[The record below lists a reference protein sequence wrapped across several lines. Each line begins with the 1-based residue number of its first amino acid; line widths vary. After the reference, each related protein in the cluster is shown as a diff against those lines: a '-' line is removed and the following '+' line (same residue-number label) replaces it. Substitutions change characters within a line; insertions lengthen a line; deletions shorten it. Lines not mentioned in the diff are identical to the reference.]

1 MKKNTLIWSLLGIV
15 VIAGVV
21 WLIQTPT
28 KPGELD
34 SFAQCI
40 NDSGAKYYGAFWCP
54 NCKNQEA
61 LFGRSTRLL
70 PRTECSTPDGKSQ
83 LPVCKEAEIKG
94 YPTWDFPDGS
104 RETGTLSLER
114 LSEKT
119 DCSLPTGGD
128 LIQQTETT
136 SQTEETST
144 STQSDAF

>member
-1 MKKNTLIWSLLGIV
+1 MKKDTLIWAIVGILIIV
-15 VIAGVV
+15 GLV

-28 KPGELD
+28 KPGKLD
-34 SFAQCI
+34 VFASCI

-61 LFGRSTRLL
+61 LFGRSARLL

-83 LPVCKEAEIKG
+83 LQVCKEAGITG

-104 RETGTLSLER
+104 RETGTLPLER

-119 DCSLPTGGD
+119 NCPLPAEVGLPENND
-128 LIQQTETT
+128 Q
-136 SQTEETST
+136 
-144 STQSDAF
+144 